1 MAVIPAVL
9 NNKSDEILGGIIL
22 RETIIERK
30 TNETDIRVKLNLDGT
45 GKYKNDTKIGFLNH
59 MLDLFA
65 KHGRFDME
73 VICNGDIDVDYH
85 HSVEDIGIVIGKC
98 FADIL
103 GDARGIKRYGN
114 FYMPMDEAL
123 TLVAIDICGR
133 AYLKFDVEIPAQ
145 KVGSFDTELIKE
157 FFLGFTRGIE
167 ATIHIKTFYGE
178 NSHHIIESVFKGF
191 ARAIAQAA
199 EIDEKFR
206 DEIMSTKGVLA

>member
-1 MAVIPAVL
+1 M
-9 NNKSDEILGGIIL
+9 

-59 MLDLFA
+59 MLDLFT

-103 GDARGIKRYGN
+103 GDVRGINRYGN
-114 FYMPMDEAL
+114 F
-123 TLVAIDICGR
+123 
-133 AYLKFDVEIPAQ
+133 
-145 KVGSFDTELIKE
+145 
-157 FFLGFTRGIE
+157 
-167 ATIHIKTFYGE
+167 
-178 NSHHIIESVFKGF
+178 
-191 ARAIAQAA
+191 
-199 EIDEKFR
+199 
-206 DEIMSTKGVLA
+206 

>member
-1 MAVIPAVL
+1 M
-9 NNKSDEILGGIIL
+9 LGGIAL

-30 TNETDIRVKLNLDGT
+30 TNETDIKVKLNLDGT

-73 VICNGDIDVDYH
+73 VICNGDVDVDYH

-103 GDARGIKRYGN
+103 GDIRGIKRYGN

-123 TLVAIDICGR
+123 TLAAIDVCGR
-133 AYLKFDVEIPAQ
+133 SYLKFDADIPTQ
-145 KVGSFDTELIKE
+145 KVGSFDTELVKE

-191 ARAIAQAA
+191 ARAMAQAV
-199 EIDEKFR
+199 EIDEKFK
-206 DEIMSTKGVLA
+206 DEILSTKGVLA

>member
-1 MAVIPAVL
+1 M
-9 NNKSDEILGGIIL
+9 
-22 RETIIERK
+22 RESIIERK
-30 TNETDIRVKLNLDGT
+30 TNETDISVKLNLDGT

-59 MLDLFA
+59 MLDLFT

-103 GDARGIKRYGN
+103 GDVRGINRYGN

-133 AYLKFDVEIPAQ
+133 SYLKFDVDIPTQ
-145 KVGSFDTELIKE
+145 KVGSFDTELVKE

-191 ARAIAQAA
+191 ARAIAQAV
-199 EIDEKFR
+199 EIDEKFK
-206 DEIMSTKGVLA
+206 DEILSTKGVLA